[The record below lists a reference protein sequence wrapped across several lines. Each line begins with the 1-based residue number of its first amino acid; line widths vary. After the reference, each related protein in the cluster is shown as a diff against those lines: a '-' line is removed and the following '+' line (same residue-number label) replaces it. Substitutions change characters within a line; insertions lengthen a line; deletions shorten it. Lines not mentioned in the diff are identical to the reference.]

1 MSIHF
6 YVVKLECFGNSK
18 SDGCK
23 GVTERR
29 RDVSTIPRD
38 KSNGYEEVAEHF
50 ISARNVRIG
59 PSTVREWS
67 RTLARGSS
75 ILDLGCGHGV
85 PISQVLVEEGFDVYG
100 VDGSAKLIEAFRD
113 RFPGVHAEYSSV
125 EDSEFF
131 GRTFDGVVA
140 IGLMFLLTP
149 DVQADVIRKVSSALN
164 LGGNFLF
171 TSAKEVVEWR
181 DSLTGRESVSLGAER
196 YVEILREVGLT
207 LVGEKVDEGGNHYY
221 CVAKPGGA

>member
-1 MSIHF
+1 M
-6 YVVKLECFGNSK
+6 
-18 SDGCK
+18 
-23 GVTERR
+23 
-29 RDVSTIPRD
+29 STIPRD
-38 KSNGYEEVAEHF
+38 TSNGYEDVAEDF
-50 ISARNVRIG
+50 MSARNVRIG

-67 RTLARGSS
+67 RTLPPGSS

-85 PISQVLVEEGFDVYG
+85 PVSKILIEEGFDVYG
-100 VDGSAKLIEAFRD
+100 VDGSAKLIRAFRE
-113 RFPGVHAEYSSV
+113 RFPGAHAECSAV

-149 DVQADVIRKVSSALN
+149 SIQAEVIRKVSRALSP
-164 LGGNFLF
+164 GGKFLF
-171 TSAKEVVEWR
+171 TSAKEAVEWR
-181 DSLTGRESVSLGAER
+181 DSLTGRGSVSLGVER

-207 LVGEKVDEGGNHYY
+207 LVGEEVDEGRNHYY